1 MSVNYGFVY
10 VLRNDCMPGIYK
22 IGMTD
27 RAPSQRCEELSRST
41 SVPKRFDVVCFA
53 EVDDAKAVERG
64 LHEAFARSRVSRD
77 REFFR
82 LDKAGVTDLIDQI
95 RRQSALVATGSL
107 DFLSP
112 LTGEDWMLGPW
123 EKEFP
128 AACEWYDQHPSNP
141 KNNSSEALVEVA

>member
-1 MSVNYGFVY
+1 
-10 VLRNDCMPGIYK
+10 MPGIYK

-41 SVPKRFDVVCFA
+41 SVPRRFEIVCFA
-53 EVDDAKAVERG
+53 EVGDAKAVERG
-64 LHEAFARSRVSRD
+64 LHEAFAWNRVSRD

-82 LDKAGVTDLIDQI
+82 LDKAGLAALLDQI
-95 RRQSALVATGSL
+95 RGKSMLVAMGDL
-107 DFLSP
+107 DFLNP

-128 AACEWYDQHPSNP
+128 AACEWYDRHPGNP
-141 KNNSSEALVEVA
+141 KNKPPEAPIVASEWRCC